1 MKYLIILTF
10 TACAIIM
17 TGCYPKVD
25 PALIYT
31 QQEEVKPD
39 TLTERGRT
47 INEIISS
54 RTVDKL
60 DSTFTDYSVGKDLM
74 HPKHYPDYYGG
85 LYLDCCGKLVI
96 VVIGDTVAAKKDIVR
111 RCGKTNFRL
120 QQGQYSYAKL
130 EKTMD
135 TINAKRFEHFE
146 PMTTAGINTTINRV
160 IVGLLECSP
169 KNIYHFRK
177 RIIDSPAVV
186 YEKSGYVIPL

>member
-1 MKYLIILTF
+1 MKHFIFLMF
-10 TACAIIM
+10 TVCAVIM

-31 QQEEVKPD
+31 EQKVVKPD

-60 DSTFTDYSVGKDLM
+60 DSTFTDYSVGKDFM

-96 VVIGDTVAAKKDIVR
+96 VVIGDTVTAKKDIVR

-120 QQGQYSYAKL
+120 QQGQYSYDELRKL
-130 EKTMD
+130 QALVNENIRKLPEITS
-135 TINAKRFEHFE
+135 
-146 PMTTAGINTTINRV
+146 TAVDIKINRLV
-160 IVGLLECSP
+160 IGMKECSR
-169 KNIYHFRK
+169 KNIYSFRK
-177 RIIDSPAVV
+177 QILDSPTVM
-186 YEKSGYVIPL
+186 YQQSNYVELL

>member
-1 MKYLIILTF
+1 MKDRV
-10 TACAIIM
+10 TAICVLCLFIM

-31 QQEEVKPD
+31 EQKEVKPD

-120 QQGQYSYAKL
+120 QQGQYSYDELRKL
-130 EKTMD
+130 QALVNENIRKLPEITS
-135 TINAKRFEHFE
+135 
-146 PMTTAGINTTINRV
+146 TAVDIKINRLV
-160 IVGLLECSP
+160 IGMKECSR
-169 KNIYHFRK
+169 KNIYRFRK
-177 RIIDSPAVV
+177 RILDSPTVM
-186 YEKSGYVIPL
+186 YQQSNYVELL